1 MATINTVTTK
11 ITTRKIKTNTF
22 SKKAKEM
29 LRSVIGQMSDGTWE
43 NSKSME
49 KYWMFA
55 TIERALDGE
64 NIIEIGVETG
74 RMYCHRYV
82 NNGFSKMTDDQIRE
96 FFAKKIKQI
105 AKIELKD
112 NDKTTEWKRNNT
124 EFKSCYL
131 NYNEDI
137 SIADAYL
144 CYEFLLGRNL
154 SHWTIDQIKNIV
166 GVKRSDKEIQ
176 IAEKKNE
183 LYNKYV
189 DMNRSINT
197 EYDKKIEEI
206 KAKMNAEIAKL
217 KEERDVKLS
226 ENRTNYV
233 IECDKLTKEEAAA

>member
-1 MATINTVTTK
+1 MTINTRK
-11 ITTRKIKTNTF
+11 ITTNTF
-22 SKKAKEM
+22 SKKANDM
-29 LRSVIGQMSDGTWE
+29 LNSVIGQMSDGIWE
-43 NSKSME
+43 NSKSMD
-49 KYWMFA
+49 KYWRFA
-55 TIERALDGE
+55 SIERDLDGE
-64 NIIEIGVETG
+64 NIIEISAATG
-74 RMYCHRYV
+74 KPCYDRYV
-82 NNGFSKMTDDQIRE
+82 YNGFADMSDDQIRE

-112 NDKTTEWKRNNT
+112 NDKTTEWKRDNT
-124 EFKSCYL
+124 EFKTCYL

-166 GVKRSDKEIQ
+166 GVKRSNKEIQ

-183 LYNKYV
+183 LYSKYV
-189 DMNRSINT
+189 DMNKSINA
-197 EYDKKIEEI
+197 ECNKKIEEI
-206 KAKMNAEIAKL
+206 KAKMDAEIAKL
-217 KEERDVKLS
+217 KEERDAKLA

>member
-1 MATINTVTTK
+1 M
-11 ITTRKIKTNTF
+11 TTRKITTNTF
-22 SKKAKEM
+22 SKKANEM
-29 LRSVIGQMSDGTWE
+29 LNSVIGQMSDGIWE
-43 NSKSME
+43 NSKSMD
-49 KYWMFA
+49 KYWRFA
-55 TIERALDGE
+55 SIERDPDGE
-64 NIIEIGVETG
+64 NIIEISAATG
-74 RMYCHRYV
+74 KPYCNRYLY
-82 NNGFSKMTDDQIRE
+82 NGFSDMSDDQIRE

-112 NDKTTEWKRNNT
+112 NGKTTEWKRNNT

-154 SHWTIDQIKNIV
+154 SHWTTDQVKDLI

-197 EYDKKIEEI
+197 DCDKKIEEI

>member
-1 MATINTVTTK
+1 MTI
-11 ITTRKIKTNTF
+11 RKIKTNTF
-22 SKKAKEM
+22 SKKANEM
-29 LRSVIGQMSDGTWE
+29 LRSVIGQMSDGIWE
-43 NSKSME
+43 NSKSMD

-55 TIERALDGE
+55 SIERDVDGE
-64 NIIEIGVETG
+64 NVIEISAATG
-74 RMYCHRYV
+74 KPYCNRYIY
-82 NNGFSKMTDDQIRE
+82 NGFSDMSDDQIRE

-112 NDKTTEWKRNNT
+112 NDKTSGWKRNNT
-124 EFKSCYL
+124 EFKTCYL
-131 NYNEDI
+131 SYDEEI

-154 SHWTIDQIKNIV
+154 SHWAIDQVKDLI
-166 GVKRSDKEIQ
+166 GVKRSENEIK

-189 DMNRSINT
+189 DTNRSINT
-197 EYDKKIEEI
+197 ECDKKIEEI

-217 KEERDVKLS
+217 KEERDAKLS

>member
-1 MATINTVTTK
+1 MTI
-11 ITTRKIKTNTF
+11 RKIATNTF
-22 SKKAKEM
+22 SKKANDM
-29 LRSVIGQMSDGTWE
+29 LNSVIGQMSDGIWE
-43 NSKSME
+43 NSKSMD

-55 TIERALDGE
+55 SIERDVDGE
-64 NIIEIGVETG
+64 NVIEISAATG
-74 RMYCHRYV
+74 KPYCNRYV
-82 NNGFSKMTDDQIRE
+82 YNGFADMSDDQIRE

-183 LYNKYV
+183 LYSKYV
-189 DMNRSINT
+189 DMNKSINA
-197 EYDKKIEEI
+197 ECNKKIEEI

-217 KEERDVKLS
+217 KEERDAKLS

-233 IECDKLTKEEAAA
+233 LECDKLTKEEAAA

>member
-1 MATINTVTTK
+1 MTI
-11 ITTRKIKTNTF
+11 RKIKTNTF
-22 SKKAKEM
+22 SKKANEM
-29 LRSVIGQMSDGTWE
+29 LRSVIGQMSDGIWE
-43 NSKSME
+43 NSKSMD

-55 TIERALDGE
+55 YIDRAADGE
-64 NIIEIGVETG
+64 NIIEIGTETG
-74 RMYCHRYV
+74 KMYCHRYV
-82 NNGFSKMTDDQIRE
+82 DNGFANMSDDQIRE

-105 AKIELKD
+105 AKIELNDNVKIKLKD
-112 NDKTTEWKRNNT
+112 SDETPEWKRTNT

-154 SHWTIDQIKNIV
+154 SRWAIDQIKDIV
-166 GVKRSDKEIQ
+166 GEKRSDKEIQ

-189 DMNRSINT
+189 NMNVSINT
-197 EYDKKIEEI
+197 ECDKKIEEI

-217 KEERDVKLS
+217 KEERDAKLS

-233 IECDKLTKEEAAA
+233 VECDKLTKEETAA

>member
-1 MATINTVTTK
+1 MTI
-11 ITTRKIKTNTF
+11 RKIKTNTF
-22 SKKAKEM
+22 SKKANDM
-29 LRSVIGQMSDGTWE
+29 LNSVIGQMSDGIWE
-43 NSKSME
+43 NSKSMD

-55 TIERALDGE
+55 SVERDIDGE
-64 NIIEIGVETG
+64 NVIEINAGTG
-74 RMYCHRYV
+74 KPYCNRYV
-82 NNGFSKMTDDQIRE
+82 YNGFANMSDDQIRE

-112 NDKTTEWKRNNT
+112 NDKTSGWKRNNT

-154 SHWTIDQIKNIV
+154 SRWAIDQIKDIV
-166 GVKRSDKEIQ
+166 GEKRSDKEIQ

-189 DMNRSINT
+189 NMNVSINT
-197 EYDKKIEEI
+197 ECDKKIEEI

-217 KEERDVKLS
+217 KEERDAKLS

-233 IECDKLTKEEAAA
+233 VECDKLTKEEAAA

>member
-1 MATINTVTTK
+1 MTI
-11 ITTRKIKTNTF
+11 RKIATNTF
-22 SKKAKEM
+22 SKKANDM
-29 LRSVIGQMSDGTWE
+29 LNSVIGQMSDGIWE
-43 NSKSME
+43 NSKSMD

-55 TIERALDGE
+55 SIERDVDGE
-64 NIIEIGVETG
+64 NVIEISAATG
-74 RMYCHRYV
+74 KPYCNRYIY
-82 NNGFSKMTDDQIRE
+82 NGFFDMPDDQIRE

-112 NDKTTEWKRNNT
+112 NDKTSGWKRNNT
-124 EFKSCYL
+124 EFKTCYL
-131 NYNEDI
+131 SYDEEI

-154 SHWTIDQIKNIV
+154 SHWAIDQVKDLI
-166 GVKRSDKEIQ
+166 GVKRSENEIK

-189 DMNRSINT
+189 DTNRSINT
-197 EYDKKIEEI
+197 ECDKKIEEI

-217 KEERDVKLS
+217 KEERDAKLS

>member
-1 MATINTVTTK
+1 MTI
-11 ITTRKIKTNTF
+11 RKIKTNTF
-22 SKKAKEM
+22 SKKANEM
-29 LRSVIGQMSDGTWE
+29 LRSVIGQMSDGIWE
-43 NSKSME
+43 NSNSMG

-55 TIERALDGE
+55 YIDRAPDGE
-64 NIIEIGVETG
+64 NIIEIGNETG
-74 RMYCHRYV
+74 KMYCNRYV
-82 NNGFSKMTDDQIRE
+82 YNGFADMSDDQVRE

-112 NDKTTEWKRNNT
+112 NDKTSGWKRNNT
-124 EFKSCYL
+124 EFKTCYL
-131 NYNEDI
+131 SYDEEI

-154 SHWTIDQIKNIV
+154 SHWAIDQVKDLI
-166 GVKRSDKEIQ
+166 GVKCSENEIK

-189 DMNRSINT
+189 DMNVSINM
-197 EYDKKIEEI
+197 ECDKKIEEI

-217 KEERDVKLS
+217 KEERDTKLS

-233 IECDKLTKEEAAA
+233 IECDKLTKEEEAA

>member
-1 MATINTVTTK
+1 MTI
-11 ITTRKIKTNTF
+11 RKIATNTF
-22 SKKAKEM
+22 SKKANDM
-29 LRSVIGQMSDGTWE
+29 LNSVIGQMSDGIWE
-43 NSKSME
+43 NSKSMD

-55 TIERALDGE
+55 SIERDVDGE

-74 RMYCHRYV
+74 KMYCNRYV
-82 NNGFSKMTDDQIRE
+82 YNGFTDMSDDQVRE

-112 NDKTTEWKRNNT
+112 NDKTSGWKRNNT
-124 EFKSCYL
+124 EFKTCYL
-131 NYNEDI
+131 SYDEEI

-154 SHWTIDQIKNIV
+154 SHWAIDQVKDLI
-166 GVKRSDKEIQ
+166 GVKRSENEIK

-189 DMNRSINT
+189 DTNRSINT
-197 EYDKKIEEI
+197 ECDKKIEEI

-217 KEERDVKLS
+217 KEERDAKLS

>member
-1 MATINTVTTK
+1 MTI
-11 ITTRKIKTNTF
+11 RKIATNTF
-22 SKKAKEM
+22 SKKANEM
-29 LRSVIGQMSDGTWE
+29 LRSVIGQMSDGIWE
-43 NSKSME
+43 NSKSMD

-55 TIERALDGE
+55 SIERDVDGE
-64 NIIEIGVETG
+64 NVIEISAVTG
-74 RMYCHRYV
+74 KPYCNRYIY
-82 NNGFSKMTDDQIRE
+82 NGFSDMSDDQIRE

-112 NDKTTEWKRNNT
+112 NDKTSGWKRNNT
-124 EFKSCYL
+124 EFKTCYL
-131 NYNEDI
+131 SYDEEI

-154 SHWTIDQIKNIV
+154 SHWAIDQVKDLI
-166 GVKRSDKEIQ
+166 GVKRSENEIK

-189 DMNRSINT
+189 DTNRSINT
-197 EYDKKIEEI
+197 ECDKKIEEI

-217 KEERDVKLS
+217 KEERDAKLS

>member
-1 MATINTVTTK
+1 MTI
-11 ITTRKIKTNTF
+11 RKIKTNTF
-22 SKKAKEM
+22 SKKANEM
-29 LRSVIGQMSDGTWE
+29 LRSVIGQMSDGIWE
-43 NSKSME
+43 NSNSMD

-55 TIERALDGE
+55 YIDRAADGE

-74 RMYCHRYV
+74 KMYCNRYV
-82 NNGFSKMTDDQIRE
+82 YNGFADMSDDQVRE

-105 AKIELKD
+105 AKIELNDNAKIKLKD
-112 NDKTTEWKRNNT
+112 NDETPEWKRTNT

-154 SHWTIDQIKNIV
+154 SRWAIDQIKDIV

-189 DMNRSINT
+189 DMNVSINM
-197 EYDKKIEEI
+197 ECDKKIEEI
-206 KAKMNAEIAKL
+206 KAKMNDEIAKL
-217 KEERDVKLS
+217 KEERDTKLS
-226 ENRTNYV
+226 ENRMNYV
-233 IECDKLTKEEAAA
+233 IECDKLTKEETAT

>member
-1 MATINTVTTK
+1 MTI
-11 ITTRKIKTNTF
+11 RKIKTNTF
-22 SKKAKEM
+22 SKKANEM
-29 LRSVIGQMSDGTWE
+29 LRSVIGQMSDGIWE
-43 NSKSME
+43 NSKLMD

-55 TIERALDGE
+55 YIDRAADGE
-64 NIIEIGVETG
+64 NIIEIGTETG
-74 RMYCHRYV
+74 KMYCGRYV
-82 NNGFSKMTDDQIRE
+82 YNGFADMSDDQIRE

-105 AKIELKD
+105 AKIELNDNAKIKLKD
-112 NDKTTEWKRNNT
+112 SDETPEWKRTNT

-154 SHWTIDQIKNIV
+154 SRWAIDQIKDIV
-166 GVKRSDKEIQ
+166 GEKRSDKEIQ

-189 DMNRSINT
+189 NMNVSINT
-197 EYDKKIEEI
+197 ECDKKIEEI

-217 KEERDVKLS
+217 KEERDAKLA

-233 IECDKLTKEEAAA
+233 VECDKLTKEEAAA

>member
-1 MATINTVTTK
+1 MTI
-11 ITTRKIKTNTF
+11 RKIKTNTF
-22 SKKAKEM
+22 SKKANEM
-29 LRSVIGQMSDGTWE
+29 LRSVIGQMSDGIWE
-43 NSKSME
+43 NSKSMD

-55 TIERALDGE
+55 YIDRALDGE
-64 NIIEIGVETG
+64 NIIEIGTETG
-74 RMYCHRYV
+74 KMYCNQYV
-82 NNGFSKMTDDQIRE
+82 YNGFSDMSDDQIRE

-112 NDKTTEWKRNNT
+112 NNKTTEWKRTNT

-154 SHWTIDQIKNIV
+154 SRWAIDQIKNIV

-183 LYNKYV
+183 LYNKYH
-189 DMNRSINT
+189 
-197 EYDKKIEEI
+197 
-206 KAKMNAEIAKL
+206 
-217 KEERDVKLS
+217 
-226 ENRTNYV
+226 
-233 IECDKLTKEEAAA
+233 LTKELITTEEPVIVIGTHALIQEDVDFKNLSLIPTGYSCIRDNHLVLFVEAEHSMGDYVEIVFNAEL

>member
-1 MATINTVTTK
+1 MTI
-11 ITTRKIKTNTF
+11 RKIATNTF
-22 SKKAKEM
+22 SKKANDM
-29 LRSVIGQMSDGTWE
+29 LNSVIGQMSDGIWE
-43 NSKSME
+43 NSKSMD

-55 TIERALDGE
+55 SIERDVDGE
-64 NIIEIGVETG
+64 NVIEISAVTG
-74 RMYCHRYV
+74 KPYCNRYIY
-82 NNGFSKMTDDQIRE
+82 NGFSDMSDDQIRE

-112 NDKTTEWKRNNT
+112 NDKTSGWKRNNT
-124 EFKSCYL
+124 EFKTCYL
-131 NYNEDI
+131 SYDEEI

-154 SHWTIDQIKNIV
+154 SHWAIDQVKDLI
-166 GVKRSDKEIQ
+166 GVKRSENEIK

-189 DMNRSINT
+189 DTNRSINT
-197 EYDKKIEEI
+197 ECDKKIEEI
-206 KAKMNAEIAKL
+206 KAKMNAESAKL
-217 KEERDVKLS
+217 KEERDAKLS

>member
-1 MATINTVTTK
+1 MTI
-11 ITTRKIKTNTF
+11 RKIKTNTF
-22 SKKAKEM
+22 SKKANEM
-29 LRSVIGQMSDGTWE
+29 LRSVIGQMSDGIWE
-43 NSKSME
+43 NSKLMD

-55 TIERALDGE
+55 YIDRAADGE
-64 NIIEIGVETG
+64 NIIEIGTETG
-74 RMYCHRYV
+74 KMYCGRYV
-82 NNGFSKMTDDQIRE
+82 YNGFAYMSDDQIRE

-105 AKIELKD
+105 AKIELNDNAKIKLKD
-112 NDKTTEWKRNNT
+112 SDETPEWKRTNT
-124 EFKSCYL
+124 KFKSCYL

-154 SHWTIDQIKNIV
+154 SRWAIDQIKDIV
-166 GVKRSDKEIQ
+166 GEKRSDKEIQ

-189 DMNRSINT
+189 DTNRSINA
-197 EYDKKIEEI
+197 ECDKKIEEI

-217 KEERDVKLS
+217 KEERDAKLA

-233 IECDKLTKEEAAA
+233 VECDKLTKEEAAA

>member
-1 MATINTVTTK
+1 MTI
-11 ITTRKIKTNTF
+11 RKIKTNTF
-22 SKKAKEM
+22 SKKANEM
-29 LRSVIGQMSDGTWE
+29 LRSVIGQMSDGIWE
-43 NSKSME
+43 NSNSMD

-55 TIERALDGE
+55 YIDRAADGE

-74 RMYCHRYV
+74 KMYCNRYV
-82 NNGFSKMTDDQIRE
+82 YNGFTDMSDDQVRE

-112 NDKTTEWKRNNT
+112 NNKTPEWKRTNT

-131 NYNEDI
+131 NYHEDI

-154 SHWTIDQIKNIV
+154 SRWAIDQIKDIV
-166 GVKRSDKEIQ
+166 GAKRSDKEIQ

-189 DMNRSINT
+189 DMNVSINT
-197 EYDKKIEEI
+197 ECDKKIEEI
-206 KAKMNAEIAKL
+206 KAKMNDEIAKL
-217 KEERDVKLS
+217 KEERDAKLS

>member
-1 MATINTVTTK
+1 MTI
-11 ITTRKIKTNTF
+11 RKIKTNTF
-22 SKKAKEM
+22 SKKANEM
-29 LRSVIGQMSDGTWE
+29 LRSVIGQMSDGIWE
-43 NSKSME
+43 NSKSMD

-55 TIERALDGE
+55 YIDRATDGE
-64 NIIEIGVETG
+64 NIIEIGTETG
-74 RMYCHRYV
+74 KMYCGRYV
-82 NNGFSKMTDDQIRE
+82 YNGFADMSDDQIRE

-105 AKIELKD
+105 AKIELNDNAKIKLKD
-112 NDKTTEWKRNNT
+112 SDETPEWKRTNT

-154 SHWTIDQIKNIV
+154 SRWAIDQIKDIV
-166 GVKRSDKEIQ
+166 GEKRSDKEIQ

-189 DMNRSINT
+189 NMNVSINT
-197 EYDKKIEEI
+197 ECDKKIEEI

-217 KEERDVKLS
+217 KEERDAKLS

>member
-1 MATINTVTTK
+1 MTI
-11 ITTRKIKTNTF
+11 RKIKTNTF
-22 SKKAKEM
+22 SKKANEM
-29 LRSVIGQMSDGTWE
+29 LRSVIGQMSDGIWE
-43 NSKSME
+43 NSNSMD

-55 TIERALDGE
+55 SIERDVDGE
-64 NIIEIGVETG
+64 NVIEISAVTG
-74 RMYCHRYV
+74 KPYCNRYIY
-82 NNGFSKMTDDQIRE
+82 NGFSDMSDDQIRE

-112 NDKTTEWKRNNT
+112 NDKTSGWKRNNT
-124 EFKSCYL
+124 EFKTCYL
-131 NYNEDI
+131 SYDEEI

-154 SHWTIDQIKNIV
+154 SHWAIDQVKDLI
-166 GVKRSDKEIQ
+166 GVKRSENEIK

-189 DMNRSINT
+189 DTNRSINT
-197 EYDKKIEEI
+197 ECDKKIEEI

-217 KEERDVKLS
+217 KEERDAKLS

>member
-1 MATINTVTTK
+1 MTI
-11 ITTRKIKTNTF
+11 RKIKTNTF
-22 SKKAKEM
+22 SKKANEM
-29 LRSVIGQMSDGTWE
+29 LRSVIGQMSDGIWE
-43 NSKSME
+43 NSKLMD

-55 TIERALDGE
+55 YIDRAADGE
-64 NIIEIGVETG
+64 NIIEIGTETG
-74 RMYCHRYV
+74 KMYCGRYV
-82 NNGFSKMTDDQIRE
+82 YNGFADMSDDQIRE

-105 AKIELKD
+105 AKIELNDNAKIKLKD
-112 NDKTTEWKRNNT
+112 SDETPKWNRNNT

-154 SHWTIDQIKNIV
+154 SRWAIDQIKDIV
-166 GVKRSDKEIQ
+166 GEKRSDKEIQ

-189 DMNRSINT
+189 NMNVSINT
-197 EYDKKIEEI
+197 ECDKKIEEI

-217 KEERDVKLS
+217 KEERDAKLA

-233 IECDKLTKEEAAA
+233 VECDKLTKEEAAA

>member
-1 MATINTVTTK
+1 MI
-11 ITTRKIKTNTF
+11 TRKIATNTF
-22 SKKAKEM
+22 SKKANDM
-29 LRSVIGQMSDGTWE
+29 LNSVIGQMSDGIWE
-43 NSKSME
+43 NSKSMD

-55 TIERALDGE
+55 SIERDIDGE
-64 NIIEIGVETG
+64 NVIEISAAAGKP
-74 RMYCHRYV
+74 YCNRYV
-82 NNGFSKMTDDQIRE
+82 YNGFANMSDDQIRE

-112 NDKTTEWKRNNT
+112 NDKTSEWKRNNA
-124 EFKSCYL
+124 EFKTCYL
-131 NYNEDI
+131 SYDEEI

-154 SHWTIDQIKNIV
+154 SHWAIDQVKDLI
-166 GVKRSDKEIQ
+166 GVKRSENEIK

-189 DMNRSINT
+189 DTNRSINT
-197 EYDKKIEEI
+197 ECDKKIEEI

-217 KEERDVKLS
+217 KEERDAKLS

-233 IECDKLTKEEAAA
+233 VECDKLTKEEAAA